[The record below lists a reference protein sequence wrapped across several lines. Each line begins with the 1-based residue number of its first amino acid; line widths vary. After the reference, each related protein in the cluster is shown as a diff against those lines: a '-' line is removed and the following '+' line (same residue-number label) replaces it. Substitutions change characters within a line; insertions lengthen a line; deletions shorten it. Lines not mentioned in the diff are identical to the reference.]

1 MPHPIYPCIWF
12 DNQAKEAAEFY
23 CSVFNNSKITE
34 DTPMVTRFESSGQ
47 KFMCLNGGPQFT
59 PNASISFFV
68 VCDDAQECDTA
79 WEKLSE
85 DGKVLMPLDKYD
97 WSEKYGWIQDKF
109 GVSWQLSVGKIE
121 DVGQKFTPSFL
132 FVNEQNGNAEKAI
145 DTYTSIF
152 KGSSVVGI
160 MRYDKGRGEP
170 ENNIAHAQFH
180 LGDNV
185 FMAMDS
191 SQDQHSDFNEGISLV
206 IECDTQQEIDY
217 YWEKL
222 TDGGEES
229 MCGWLKDR
237 YGVSWQI
244 VPKILG
250 KLMKDPEKS
259 QSVIQAFMQMRKF
272 DIEKLLHAHES

>member
-1 MPHPIYPCIWF
+1 MTHPIYPCIWF

-23 CSVFNNSKITE
+23 CSVFSNSRITE
-34 DTPMVTRFESSGQ
+34 DNPMVTRFESSGQ
-47 KFMCLNGGPQFT
+47 QFMCLNGGPQFT

-68 VCDDAQECDTA
+68 VCDDDAECDSA

-85 DGKVLMPLDKYD
+85 GGNVLMPLDKYD
-97 WSEKYGWIQDKF
+97 WSDKYGWIQDKY
-109 GVSWQLSVGKIE
+109 GVSWQLSVGKLE

-145 DTYTSIF
+145 ETYTSIF

-160 MRYDKGRGEP
+160 MRYGQGRDEP

-191 SQDQHSDFNEGISLV
+191 SLDHLFSFNEGISLV

-222 TDGGEES
+222 TEGGEES

-244 VPKILG
+244 VPTILG

-259 QSVIQAFMQMRKF
+259 QAVIHAFMQMRKF